1 VSEPLEPSHFE
12 PSHFEASPTV
22 SNERTALAWQRTAL
36 ALLAGSAIVARLT
49 VDRIG
54 ALAVLSLAV
63 VLPLAVWVMAESR
76 GRYAHDAGVR
86 QRQRPRG
93 GRAPLVLAV
102 ATMLIALTELAA
114 LVASL

>member
-1 VSEPLEPSHFE
+1 VSTPFE
-12 PSHFEASPTV
+12 PSPVEPSPTV

-54 ALAVLSLAV
+54 ALAVLSLVV
-63 VLPLAVWVMAESR
+63 VLPLAIWVMVESR
-76 GRYAHDAGVR
+76 GRYSHDAGVR
-86 QRQRPRG
+86 QRLRPRG
-93 GRAPLVLAV
+93 GRAPFVLAA
-102 ATMLIALTELAA
+102 ATVLIALTELAA